1 VRPRHGNRIGLTA
14 LVDQALPLALPDPE
28 LLGHIVS
35 RLMFRLARRGISIAH
50 GVPA

>member
-14 LVDQALPLALPDPE
+14 LIEQALPLALPDPE
-28 LLGHIVS
+28 LLGQVVS
-35 RLMFRLARRGISIAH
+35 RLMFRVARRGISIAH